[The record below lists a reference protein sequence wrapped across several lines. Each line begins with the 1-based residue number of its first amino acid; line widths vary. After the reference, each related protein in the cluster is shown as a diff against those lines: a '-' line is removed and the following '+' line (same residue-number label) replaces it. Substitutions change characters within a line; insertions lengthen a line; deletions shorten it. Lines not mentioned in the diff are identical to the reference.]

1 MFTTELCPF
10 DKTTF
15 RIRYFYGEPG
25 HNYRTSEVW
34 RWHSQE
40 SLKLRMWIIAR
51 IAKITTAEPDSHM
64 RIEDLL
70 GPRLSRALVKQLKF
84 SHGTWSYNIYQLPD
98 AVKRLHAFSELETE
112 SGALAFILGT
122 LHHIIYK
129 YLITMFTLLLI
140 LHVFSFHFSNKI
152 SVQETV

>member
-34 RWHSQE
+34 RWHSPE

-84 SHGTWSYNIYQLPD
+84 SHGTWSYNIYSYRILSSQVPPY
-98 AVKRLHAFSELETE
+98 AFRERDEIRS
-112 SGALAFILGT
+112 LG
-122 LHHIIYK
+122 L
-129 YLITMFTLLLI
+129 YLRYTSSYHLQIFNYNVYSPSDFTRFLI
-140 LHVFSFHFSNKI
+140 SFL
-152 SVQETV
+152 Q